1 MGINEI
7 VVCVDRELG
16 IVLQRT
22 IIDNN
27 THTNIHTH
35 THTATLLAGASN

>member
-7 VVCVDRELG
+7 VVCVDHELR

-27 THTNIHTH
+27 THTNTH
-35 THTATLLAGASN
+35 TRTATLLAGASN